1 MILSPYY
8 TEYCRYNMSSTL
20 FLIPTKISKQV
31 DNISKSISNNYHID
45 HKYHFDKRN
54 SNNCNN
60 YLFLYISP
68 VLNPVNTPIIP
79 HSKALFSLEMYK
91 FFLSHLHIKPNVPSA
106 HFPKMSHN
114 VDFQN
119 YVSNIH
125 MRIAIYRANYL
136 MLLLPSYT
144 LYFSIFKYNVCF

>member
-1 MILSPYY
+1 MYASCSILSAG
-8 TEYCRYNMSSTL
+8 CRL
-20 FLIPTKISKQV
+20 PTQPFCPETV
-31 DNISKSISNNYHID
+31 LPRH
-45 HKYHFDKRN
+45 
-54 SNNCNN
+54 

-68 VLNPVNTPIIP
+68 VLNPVNTPMIP

-91 FFLSHLHIKPNVPSA
+91 FFLSHLHIKLNVPSA
-106 HFPKMSHN
+106 HFPKMNHN

-144 LYFSIFKYNVCF
+144 LYFFYFQIQRLFLTNYLSD